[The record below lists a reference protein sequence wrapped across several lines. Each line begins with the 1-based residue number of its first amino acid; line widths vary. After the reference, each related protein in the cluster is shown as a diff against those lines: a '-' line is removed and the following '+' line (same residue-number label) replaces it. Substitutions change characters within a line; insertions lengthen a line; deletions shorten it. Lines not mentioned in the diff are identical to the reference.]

1 VRTFGAD
8 VHMVLLGGSGKA
20 MAESGKR

>member
-8 VHMVLLGGSGKA
+8 VHMVLLGGTGKA
-20 MAESGKR
+20 MAETGKR